1 MTRTTQEFLTLAA
14 LSVAAMAQ
22 PELPYLE
29 TKMEN
34 GSPLWW
40 ELIGERQIRIHLV
53 YDQERNSP
61 NRAAGHIY
69 TVLHAP
75 SGTTWTLEFT
85 NLLNVW
91 NGRSSSA
98 ANEMSTLY
106 VSPNGRE
113 WSPVATEILHSNCVR
128 LAVTMPGPCLHI
140 ARVEPYRLSDL
151 ERLLE
156 ELRRSPRV
164 TVEVV
169 GQTVQGR
176 PLEMVTVGA
185 PTTTCSIVLRAR
197 AHPWESGG
205 NWVVQGLLRR
215 LVSMDVASQRL
226 LTRCKVCV
234 LPMANKD
241 GVVAGWTRFNA
252 RGADLNRKWDVPADP
267 EVAPENAAFERWL
280 ERELAANRRPALLID
295 LHNDGHGKLH
305 LPAGDEPALKEFRS
319 RMERLEAALRQYT
332 WFSEGHSIFSNPGTF
347 GEGIW
352 TRYGLDAVVLE
363 LNANWIANR
372 SCPPSG
378 ALWEEFGA
386 GLVEVF
392 HDYLEFITTAEPAAR
407 H

>member
-1 MTRTTQEFLTLAA
+1 MKRSMQEFLTLAA

-22 PELPYLE
+22 PEQPYLE

-61 NRAAGHIY
+61 NRAAGHIH
-69 TVLHAP
+69 TVLHAS
-75 SGTTWTLEFT
+75 SGTVWILEFT

-91 NGRSSSA
+91 NGRPGSVA
-98 ANEMSTLY
+98 HEMSTLY

-113 WSPVATEILHSNCVR
+113 WSPMATEILHSNCVR
-128 LAVTMPGPCLHI
+128 LVVTMPGPCLHI
-140 ARVEPYRLSDL
+140 ARVEPYRWSDL
-151 ERLLE
+151 ERWMD
-156 ELRRSPRV
+156 ELRRRPRV
-164 TVEVV
+164 TVECI
-169 GQTVQGR
+169 GRSVQGR
-176 PLEMVTVGA
+176 PLEMITVGPA
-185 PTTTCSIVLRAR
+185 TAVRSIVLRAR

-215 LVSMDVASQRL
+215 LISSDEASQRL
-226 LTRCKVCV
+226 LSRCKVCV
-234 LPMANKD
+234 LPMANLD

-252 RGADLNRKWDVPADP
+252 HGADLNRKWDAPADP
-267 EVAPENAAFERWL
+267 WLAPENAAFEHWL

-305 LPAGDEPALKEFRS
+305 LPAGDEPALKEFRG
-319 RMERLEAALRQYT
+319 RMERWEAALRQST
-332 WFSEGHSIFSNPGTF
+332 WFSEGRSIFSNPGTF

-363 LNANWIANR
+363 LNANWIASR

-386 GLVEVF
+386 GLVAAF
-392 HDYLEFITTAEPAAR
+392 HDYLEFITTAEPAAN